1 MLSTRDDSAVFKSAT
16 VGRKRNFSV
25 TSLFSSNNSINKQ
38 KMKKKLISR
47 EMISG
52 PLGDVRHT
60 AHVGSSD
67 GDVFGDTTFL
77 HKEIATQG
85 GSRSSTGGS
94 SDSSINNQS
103 EVQQVD
109 GNIATLRKNGKHVDK
124 KPKHKREKMF
134 SSVDSLSAISS
145 DPPAQ
150 QPKEVMTSQSKP
162 QPNVTSQNYRLSIY
176 EGWKTPDL
184 GNESLL
190 EDILKI
196 INHK

>member
-124 KPKHKREKMF
+124 KPKHK
-134 SSVDSLSAISS
+134 SS

>member
-1 MLSTRDDSAVFKSAT
+1 MLNTRDDSAVFKSAT
-16 VGRKRNFSV
+16 LGRKRNFSV
-25 TSLFSSNNSINKQ
+25 TSLFASNNSINKQ

-77 HKEIATQG
+77 QKEISTQG

-103 EVQQVD
+103 EQVD

-124 KPKHKREKMF
+124 KPKHKSNSF
-134 SSVDSLSAISS
+134 

-150 QPKEVMTSQSKP
+150 QQKDDVTSQSKP
-162 QPNVTSQNYRLSIY
+162 QPSVTSQNYRLSIY
-176 EGWKTPDL
+176 EGWKMPDL

-196 INHK
+196 VNHK